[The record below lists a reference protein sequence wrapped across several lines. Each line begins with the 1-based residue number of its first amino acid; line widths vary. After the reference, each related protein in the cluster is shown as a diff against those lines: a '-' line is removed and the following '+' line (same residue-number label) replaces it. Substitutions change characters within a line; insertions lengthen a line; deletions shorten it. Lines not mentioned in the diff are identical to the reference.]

1 MPRHRQE
8 RSPCVL
14 WYVHRR
20 CAAGAHLFYCQ
31 LTVVMGATQYRGKPI
46 THAAWQFCTKDAKKV
61 AQEAWAYNPGLYC
74 FTILILLCI
83 AFLLHVWCVRDQSLE
98 ACCMQV
104 DLCSVNLTNMGPTK
118 AVLRQGVTAINI
130 LHNGLII
137 IGGGDGSIYAVD
149 TQPILLNGVTSSASM
164 KARPIGHVHGCPSSI
179 TVKESF
185 DITGDVCLICGHVQQ
200 HNLQIY
206 LCR

>member
-1 MPRHRQE
+1 M
-8 RSPCVL
+8 SGVL
-14 WYVHRR
+14 
-20 CAAGAHLFYCQ
+20 G
-31 LTVVMGATQYRGKPI
+31 
-46 THAAWQFCTKDAKKV
+46 TKV
-61 AQEAWAYNPGLYC
+61 
-74 FTILILLCI
+74 
-83 AFLLHVWCVRDQSLE
+83 E

-185 DITGDVCLICGHVQQ
+185 DITGDVCLIVGTCNSTIYKFTSTVEVGQISTSLSTAVQSKC
-200 HNLQIY
+200 HA
-206 LCR
+206 